1 VTLFAAPDAV
11 LPVELAQWKTL
22 LAQRLPAYMIPSEL
36 RGCIRL
42 PVSLNYKIDREQ
54 LAQAYRNGTA
64 P

>member
-1 VTLFAAPDAV
+1 V